1 MKKLIILI
9 VCTLFLGIPVVNA
22 DEGMWLLPLLQKMNM
37 GTMKAQG
44 LELSADDIYSVNHSS
59 LKDAVVMF
67 GRGCTGEVVSDKGLL
82 ITNHH
87 CGFDYFHSFS
97 SKENNMLENG
107 FWAQSMEEELP
118 VPGLTV
124 SFLVKIEDVTDKV
137 KSQLDTITDDS
148 ALGFKLRRIGRTL
161 AGEVAKEKGI
171 EASLESFY
179 NGTKYYLFIY
189 QTFSDVRLVGVP
201 PESIG
206 KFGGD
211 TENFMWPRHT
221 GDFSL
226 FRIYADKD
234 NKPAEFSQKN
244 IPYVPHNHLKISL
257 KGVKAGDFTMVLGY
271 PGFTTRYLTSPE
283 VDELMESTHSIR
295 NEVRAQRQ
303 QIMMNAM
310 RENSDIRLKY
320 SAKYFESSN
329 AWVVSKSMLELYRSC
344 NLQEKF
350 FRRDSI
356 FRQKVSTSSEF
367 GQEYG
372 TALSLIEGAV
382 AGRRKAMYAH
392 HFLNEALMM
401 GTEVYV
407 NGIRSSYFVKML
419 GEPNQGGAKMGETR
433 ERLVKNGRAFF
444 RDYDKELD
452 REITVAMLTLV
463 KNRLSPEYRPVFFKT
478 IDDKFK
484 GNIEAYVDDMF
495 RRSVF
500 VDSVKYMKMMLK
512 PSGTKLQ
519 NDPGF
524 VYAQELFNKVL
535 ELKNVYIKYSPE
547 LKKGKQLFML
557 GLIAMDSTKALY
569 PDANFTMRLST
580 GSVEGYSPR
589 DGIYDLPF
597 TRLKGVMQKEDST
610 DFEFVVPRK
619 LKQLYAAKDY
629 GRYGNKGEMPVC
641 FLTTNDI
648 TGGNSGSPVLNAHGE
663 LVGVAFDGVY
673 ESLATDI
680 FYDKQLNRSIC
691 LDIRYLLF
699 VIDKY
704 ANDSRLIQEMS
715 FAD

>member
-137 KSQLDTITDDS
+137 KSQLDTITDES

-161 AGEVAKEKGI
+161 AGEVAKEKGM

-234 NKPAEFSQKN
+234 NNPAEFSQKN

-257 KGVKAGDFTMVLGY
+257 KGVKEGDFTMVLGY

-329 AWVVSKSMLELYRSC
+329 AWVVSKSMLELYQSC
-344 NLQEKF
+344 NLQENF
-350 FRRDSI
+350 LRRDSI
-356 FRQKVSTSSEF
+356 FRQKGNTSSEF
-367 GQEYG
+367 GREYG
-372 TALSLIEGAV
+372 TALPLIEGAV

-407 NGIRSSYFVKML
+407 NGIRSSYFIKML
-419 GEPNQGGAKMGETR
+419 GEPNQGGAKMVETR
-433 ERLVKNGRAFF
+433 ERLVKNARAFF

-452 REITVAMLTLV
+452 RKIMVAMLTLV
-463 KNRLSPEYRPVFFKT
+463 KSHLTPEYRPVFFKT

-484 GNIEAYVDDMF
+484 GSIEAYVDDMY

-500 VDSVKYMKMMLK
+500 VDSVKYMKMMFK
-512 PSGTKLQ
+512 PSETKLQ

-524 VYAQELFNKVL
+524 VYAQELYNKVM
-535 ELKNVYIKYSPE
+535 ELKDVYTKYSPE
-547 LKKGKQLFML
+547 LKKGRQLFML

-610 DFEFVVPRK
+610 DFEFVVPSK
-619 LKQLYAAKDY
+619 LKQLYATKDY

-704 ANDSRLIQEMS
+704 ANDSRLIEEMS

>member
-137 KSQLDTITDDS
+137 KSQLDTITDES

-161 AGEVAKEKGI
+161 AGEVAKEKGM

-234 NKPAEFSQKN
+234 NNPAEFSQKN

-257 KGVKAGDFTMVLGY
+257 KGVKEGDFTMVLGY

-356 FRQKVSTSSEF
+356 FRQKVNTSSEF

-372 TALSLIEGAV
+372 TALPLIEGAV

-419 GEPNQGGAKMGETR
+419 GEPNQGGAKMVETR
-433 ERLVKNGRAFF
+433 ERLVKNARAFF
-444 RDYDKELD
+444 RDYDKEVD
-452 REITVAMLTLV
+452 RKITVAMLTLV
-463 KNRLSPEYRPVFFKT
+463 KSHLTPEYRPVFFKT

-512 PSGTKLQ
+512 PSETKLQ

-597 TRLKGVMQKEDST
+597 TRLKGVIQKEDST

-704 ANDSRLIQEMS
+704 ANDNRLIQEMS